1 MSAATSEVSDTS
13 TGSVAGSGSH
23 DSAGTEDSPTSTICL
38 HRDVPGFS
46 PLQLL
51 LKALWF
57 ANHAATSVERHVTV
71 PLGERD
77 KVELR
82 RSSPVLALV
91 FAEFGVYP
99 QEVQVGI
106 W

>member
-1 MSAATSEVSDTS
+1 MLGQAE
-13 TGSVAGSGSH
+13 SVGGALY
-23 DSAGTEDSPTSTICL
+23 D
-38 HRDVPGFS
+38 
-46 PLQLL
+46 
-51 LKALWF
+51 LWF

>member
-1 MSAATSEVSDTS
+1 MLHYNSLCAILPYAALEVL
-13 TGSVAGSGSH
+13 GQAESVGGALY
-23 DSAGTEDSPTSTICL
+23 D
-38 HRDVPGFS
+38 
-46 PLQLL
+46 
-51 LKALWF
+51 LWF